1 MLYTQIWCCLI
12 SGKSGEVSMYSKS
25 TKVILILNVKQ
36 VKGYFI
42 IIISVN
48 NKKNMHTI
56 ITMHTCHIIKCKKI

>member
-1 MLYTQIWCCLI
+1 
-12 SGKSGEVSMYSKS
+12 MYSKS

-48 NKKNMHTI
+48 NKKICTQSALF
-56 ITMHTCHIIKCKKI
+56 TLVTL